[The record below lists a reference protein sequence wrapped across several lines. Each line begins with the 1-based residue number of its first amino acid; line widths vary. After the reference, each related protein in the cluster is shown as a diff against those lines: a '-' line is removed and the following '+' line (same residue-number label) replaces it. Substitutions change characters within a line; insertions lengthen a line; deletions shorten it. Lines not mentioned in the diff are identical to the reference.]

1 MSALSTSG
9 RSKTRDLIARLIA
22 GQVCLH
28 AGMAGMRMATPLLA
42 LKQGHSA
49 LSVGLLLSLF
59 ALTQVFLALPAGR
72 YTDRV
77 GLKRP
82 VAWAVLASVLG
93 TSVALVFAEFWAL
106 CVAALCTGG
115 ATGAASIALQRHAGR
130 AAQDA
135 TELKVVFSWLAIGPA
150 FSNFLGPFVAGLLI
164 DHAGVWLGGTKG
176 DVTGFRAAFLLMAVL
191 PLWSW
196 WWVRHTREL
205 PMHAVDEGP
214 RRVWDLLR
222 EPMLRRL
229 LLVNWFLS
237 SCWDVH
243 TFVVPVISHERGYDA
258 STIGTLLGVFA
269 VAAAAVRLALP
280 LVASRLREHVVIT
293 VAMLL
298 TASLFA
304 VYPVMPNPVSMGVCS
319 VLLGLVL
326 GSVQPMIMSTLH
338 QITPAHRH
346 GEALA
351 LRLMSLNGSSV
362 VMPLLFGTLGA
373 AVGVSAL
380 FWVVGLVVGSGSHVA
395 WGLRPADKSHAKP
408 G

>member
-1 MSALSTSG
+1 MLM
-9 RSKTRDLIARLIA
+9 RLIA

-28 AGMAGMRMATPLLA
+28 AGMAGMRMAAPLLA
-42 LKQGHSA
+42 LKQGYSA
-49 LSVGLLLSLF
+49 MSVGVLLALF
-59 ALTQVFLALPAGR
+59 AITQVFWALPAGR

-82 VAWAVLASVLG
+82 VAWAVLAAVLG

-115 ATGAASIALQRHAGR
+115 ATGCASIALQRHAGR

-150 FSNFLGPFVAGLLI
+150 FSNFLGPFLAGLLI
-164 DHAGVWLGGTKG
+164 DHAGVWLGGVKG
-176 DVTGFRAAFLLMAVL
+176 DVNGFRVAFALMALL
-191 PLWSW
+191 PLCGW
-196 WWVRHTREL
+196 WWVRPTREL
-205 PMHAVDEGP
+205 PMHEAEPGK

-222 EPMLRRL
+222 DPMLRRL

-243 TFVVPVISHERGYDA
+243 TFVVPVIGHERGFDA

-269 VAAAAVRLALP
+269 MAAALVRMALP
-280 LVASRLREHVVIT
+280 LVAARLREHVVIS

-298 TASLFA
+298 TASVFA
-304 VYPVMPNPVSMGVCS
+304 VYPLMPSAWLMGVCS

-362 VMPLLFGTLGA
+362 VMPMLFGTLGA
-373 AVGVSAL
+373 AVGVSVV
-380 FWVVGLVVGSGSHVA
+380 FWAVGLVVGGGAHLG
-395 WGLRPADKSHAKP
+395 WQLRPACKSDANP